1 MQSEKNLALP
11 PMGEFIALVA
21 MLSSLTALSI
31 DAMLP
36 ALGGIGR
43 ELGVVHQNDAQ
54 LILSALFLGLGCG
67 QIVFGPLSDATG
79 RKPLMFVG
87 LGLFVVGSSLA
98 MLAGD
103 FQHMLWGRFLQGLG
117 ASAPRVLSMALVR
130 DCFSG
135 RAMAR
140 IMSFIMSVF
149 ILVPMLAPSLGQVV
163 LMLANWR
170 GIFLVFLILA
180 LIVFVWFWLRMPET
194 LLPENRKPFRLQ
206 TFMYSAWEVLS
217 NATAMRYTLTAGL
230 IFGAF
235 VGYLSSVQQVLQ
247 IQYGLGEWFPLVFAL
262 LALGLGTA
270 SFLNGRLVMRYGMH
284 LLARR
289 ALLVFTLLSGLFWVV
304 AWRTHGQ
311 PPLEILL
318 VYLLLAFFAV
328 GMLFGNLN
336 ALAMEPL
343 GHVAGVGSAI
353 VGSGSTLLSVPL
365 GMLIGQ
371 SYDGTV
377 LPVITGFFVLG
388 VLAMALV
395 FGQHR
400 RTS

>member
-1 MQSEKNLALP
+1 MNTASRDALP
-11 PMGEFIALVA
+11 PVGEFIALVA

-36 ALGGIGR
+36 ALGVIGR
-43 ELGVVHQNDAQ
+43 ELGVVHANDPQ
-54 LILSALFLGLGCG
+54 LVLSALFLGLGCG
-67 QIVFGPLSDATG
+67 QILFGPLSDATG
-79 RKPLMFVG
+79 RKPPMFVG
-87 LGLFVVGSSLA
+87 LGVFALGSLLA
-98 MLAGD
+98 MLASD
-103 FQHMLWGRFLQGLG
+103 FHHMLLGRFLQGLG

-135 RAMAR
+135 REMAR
-140 IMSFIMSVF
+140 IVSFTMSVF
-149 ILVPMLAPSLGQVV
+149 ILVPMLAPSLGQGI
-163 LMLANWR
+163 LLLTNWR
-170 GIFLVFLILA
+170 GIFTLFLVLA
-180 LIVFVWFWLRMPET
+180 LIVAVWLWLRMPET
-194 LLPENRKPFRLQ
+194 LAAENRKPFRLQ
-206 TFMYSAWEVLS
+206 AFVQSAREVLT
-217 NATAMRYTLTAGL
+217 NTTAMRYTLTAGL

-235 VGYLSSVQQVLQ
+235 VGYLASVQQVLQ
-247 IQYGLGEWFPLVFAL
+247 IQYGLGERFPLVFAV

-289 ALLVFTLLSGLFWVV
+289 GLLVFTLLSGLFWVV

-318 VYLLLAFFAV
+318 TYLLLAFFAV

-365 GMLIGQ
+365 GTYIGQ

-377 LPVITGFFVLG
+377 LPIITGFFVLG
-388 VLAMALV
+388 TLAMALV
-395 FGQHR
+395 FSQRPHN
-400 RTS
+400 

>member
-1 MQSEKNLALP
+1 MPSSPRPVLP
-11 PMGEFIALVA
+11 PVGEFIALVA

-36 ALGGIGR
+36 ALGVIGH
-43 ELGVVHQNDAQ
+43 ELGVAHVNDAQ

-67 QIVFGPLSDATG
+67 QILFGPLSDATG
-79 RKPLMFVG
+79 RKPPMFVG
-87 LGLFVVGSSLA
+87 LGVFALGSLLA
-98 MLAGD
+98 MLASD
-103 FQHMLWGRFLQGLG
+103 FHHMLLGRFLQGLG

-135 RAMAR
+135 REMAR
-140 IMSFIMSVF
+140 IVSFIMSVF
-149 ILVPMLAPSLGQVV
+149 ILVPMLAPTLGQGI
-163 LMLANWR
+163 LLLTNWR
-170 GIFLVFLILA
+170 GIFTLFLVLA
-180 LIVFVWFWLRMPET
+180 LIISVWLWLRMPET
-194 LLPENRKPFRLQ
+194 LPEEKRKPFKLQ
-206 TFMYSAWEVLS
+206 AFVQSAREVIT
-217 NATAMRYTLTAGL
+217 NGTAMRYTATAGL

-235 VGYLSSVQQVLQ
+235 MGYLASVQQVLQ
-247 IQYGLGEWFPLVFAL
+247 IQYGLGERFPLVFAV

-284 LLARR
+284 LLAKRS
-289 ALLVFTLLSGLFWVV
+289 LLVFTLLSALFWVV

-318 VYLLLAFFAV
+318 TYLLLAFFAV

-365 GMLIGQ
+365 GTLIGQ

-377 LPVITGFFVLG
+377 LPVITGFLVLG
-388 VLAMALV
+388 ILATVLV
-395 FGQHR
+395 FTQSPR
-400 RTS
+400 S